1 MDMMATETPSAPE
14 SEDDGAPSGRT
25 RRLRL
30 PTPPLWLFGLLEAV
44 QAVLATM
51 LLVVLPVLAMTL
63 GGGFAAA
70 DAEFI
75 ASLSAQI
82 WLILHG
88 TPVELV
94 VTLPD
99 GALGEGL
106 EIPEG
111 GWFHLL
117 PMGLTLIPAALGWRA
132 GRRLAQGSYTYQ
144 LWQGLLTL
152 VLGYAAAGV
161 GFSQLATADSFQV
174 ETHWAG
180 LCAALV
186 MGLASLG
193 GCYAEARSWTRLIGV
208 DLEAKVEELSQ
219 RLRWAGY
226 YAWAVLRAAV
236 VACVAAVGLS
246 AALLAGRLAFSWME
260 MVNIFQRLDPGVWG
274 ILGLTLLHV
283 GLVPNLVLWTLAYST
298 GAGFSVGSGST
309 VAPHAVELGAVPA
322 VPVLG
327 ALPGEP
333 GEAGLAVL
341 LLPVLA
347 GVAAGWWFMREGENH
362 LDDWFALRI
371 PLRPVSLTL
380 STLSLGVLI
389 GAAAGLLALG
399 PLWLSH
405 ISLGVGR
412 MTDVGPDALVAAGM
426 LGLWTA
432 LGSIVGY
439 LIAPA
444 AHQVR
449 IRRVEPPQPAD
460 DVADGLGA
468 GAEGSLERPGPE
480 RDSPGSAGSPGSPDS
495 PGRGVGLSRAGRVS
509 RASTEDAGLAEGG
522 SGDGSSGEGGS
533 EESEDASSSAA
544 DRGIDEAA
552 GVTPLFGDRPA
563 RSPRPRPPSQ
573 PKPKS
578 SPARPLRRD

>member
-1 MDMMATETPSAPE
+1 MDTMASETPSS
-14 SEDDGAPSGRT
+14 SEGADDGASSGRT
-25 RRLRL
+25 RRRLRL
-30 PTPPLWLFGLLEAV
+30 PTLPLWLFGLLEAV
-44 QAVLATM
+44 QVVLATV
-51 LLVVLPVLAMTL
+51 LLVALPVLAMTW
-63 GGGFAAA
+63 GGGFTEA
-70 DAEFI
+70 DAELF

-94 VTLPD
+94 VTLPE

-106 EIPEG
+106 EIPDG

-117 PMGLTLIPAALGWRA
+117 PMGLTLLPAALGWRA
-132 GRRLAQGSYTYQ
+132 GRRLAQGSYTDQ
-144 LWQGLLTL
+144 LWQGLVTL
-152 VLGYAAAGV
+152 VLGYAAAGA
-161 GFSQLATADSFQV
+161 GLSQLAAAESFQV
-174 ETHWAG
+174 ESHWAA

-186 MGLASLG
+186 MAAGSLG

-226 YAWAVLRAAV
+226 YAWAILRAGA

-246 AALLAGRLAFSWME
+246 AALLAGQLAFSWME

-274 ILGLTLLHV
+274 ILGLTLLHL
-283 GLVPNLVLWTLAYST
+283 GLAPNMVLWTLAYST
-298 GAGFSVGSGST
+298 GGGFSVGAGTT

-322 VPVLG
+322 IPVLG
-327 ALPGEP
+327 ALPGDP
-333 GEAGLAVL
+333 GEVALAVL
-341 LLPVLA
+341 GLPVLA

-371 PLRPVSLTL
+371 PLRALSLTL
-380 STLSLGVLI
+380 STLCLGVFV
-389 GAAAGLLALG
+389 GAAAALLALG
-399 PLWLSH
+399 PLALSR

-412 MTDVGPDALVAAGM
+412 MTDIGPEALTAAGL

-449 IRRVEPPQPAD
+449 QRRVEAPSAAEAGDGDDQDDDQDDDEAFGAERKAPEPQPK
-460 DVADGLGA
+460 
-468 GAEGSLERPGPE
+468 SGP
-480 RDSPGSAGSPGSPDS
+480 S
-495 PGRGVGLSRAGRVS
+495 
-509 RASTEDAGLAEGG
+509 
-522 SGDGSSGEGGS
+522 
-533 EESEDASSSAA
+533 
-544 DRGIDEAA
+544 
-552 GVTPLFGDRPA
+552 
-563 RSPRPRPPSQ
+563 
-573 PKPKS
+573 
-578 SPARPLRRD
+578 RPLRRD